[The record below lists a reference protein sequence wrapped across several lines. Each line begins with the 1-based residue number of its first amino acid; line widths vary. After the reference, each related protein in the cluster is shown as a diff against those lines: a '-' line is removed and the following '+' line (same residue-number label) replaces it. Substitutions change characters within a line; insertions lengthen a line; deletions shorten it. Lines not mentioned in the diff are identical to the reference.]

1 MKLTILAL
9 FAVLVGSSLVTKKVV
24 ENQSLYAPSAVIK
37 NDIVMDLE
45 LPDVDNLAASSSG
58 LKLSPAKKTIVLESK
73 NMIVFRGP
81 VSAKSV
87 AEAQAKLLK
96 MSYKLKKDDVI
107 YLVLDTPGGSVF
119 AGMEF
124 IDHLRAVP
132 QRIQTVTLFAASMGF
147 QIVQNMDKRYITRSG
162 TLMSHRAR
170 GGVQGQFDGELET
183 RYKMVKRAINYL
195 DAIAS
200 KRMDISLEDYRK
212 LIKDE
217 YWVHGFD
224 ASQDKAADEM
234 VNLNCGKSLNGT
246 EVKEFRTFFGP
257 VDVTFSKCPLIRGPL
272 KVDFKRLFGTRKQKN
287 ETKSA
292 VNTMLNHK
300 RKYVEQY
307 ILTDKHFNYFTQ

>member
-24 ENQSLYAPSAVIK
+24 EDQSLYAPSAVIK
-37 NDIVMDLE
+37 NDVVMDLE

-58 LKLSPAKKTIVLESK
+58 LKLSPAKKTIVLEKK
-73 NMIVFRGP
+73 NMLVFRGP
-81 VSAKSV
+81 VTAKSV
-87 AEAQAKLLK
+87 AETQAKLLK
-96 MSYKLKKDDVI
+96 MSYDLKRSDVI

-119 AGMEF
+119 AGMQL

-170 GGVQGQFDGELET
+170 GGIQGQFDGELET

-200 KRMDISLEDYRK
+200 KRMDLSLDAYRK

-224 ASQDKAADEM
+224 ASADKAADEM
-234 VNLNCGKSLNGT
+234 VNLNCGKTLNGT
-246 EVKEFRTFFGP
+246 EKKEFMTFFGP

-272 KVDFKRLFGTRKQKN
+272 KVDFKRLTGTAKQN
-287 ETKSA
+287 IDTRNA
-292 VNTMLNHK
+292 INTLLNHK
-300 RKYVEQY
+300 RKYVEEY
-307 ILTDKHFNYFTQ
+307 ILTDKHFNYFK